1 MSGVDERFYVDP
13 ALKVPFTGGP
23 GTKLDR
29 SRLRLIKDE
38 IKDNPRATRSYIKT
52 LAKQFI
58 PGMQPIINRILP
70 NTQLIVM
77 PSTSRRNVVPSVL
90 AAHIRNQR
98 PDLVIFNANGT
109 AIKATHR
116 EESKVKGNY
125 LVRTEDPRKYTF
137 DEKKIVQ
144 LKQANRPLM
153 IIDDSISTG
162 ESAYV
167 LQRQLSK
174 QGIYIQGVVA
184 AVSNNKYFSY
194 ASDMKRVYEKITE
207 DYPSYY
213 SPKQIKEDIHT
224 QFAGFPR
231 KKIADFERAISSA
244 DTELRNN
251 ALLYL
256 RQSSAYYRE
265 EKIDPQSALAHTPAV
280 CRPAKFRQR
289 DVRSQ
294 LKIDYPTLSDKQI
307 DRYVELQEKQS
318 RKLGKGIDKGTGLDI
333 DR

>member
-1 MSGVDERFYVDP
+1 MSGEDERFYVDP
-13 ALKVPFTGGP
+13 ALKVPFAGGP

-38 IKDNPRATRSYIKT
+38 IKENPRATRSYIKT

-58 PGMQPIINRILP
+58 PGMQPTIDRIPP

-90 AAHIRNQR
+90 AAQVKSQR
-98 PDLVIFNANGT
+98 PDLVIFNANGM
-109 AIKATHR
+109 AIKASHR

-125 LVRTEDPRKYTF
+125 LVRAEDPRKYIF
-137 DEKKIVQ
+137 DEKKLVQ
-144 LKQANRPLM
+144 LQQANRPLM

-174 QGIYIQGVVA
+174 RGIYVQGVVA
-184 AVSNNKYFSY
+184 AVSSNKYFSY

-231 KKIADFERAISSA
+231 NKIADFERAISSA
-244 DTELRNN
+244 DTGLRNN

-256 RQSSAYYRE
+256 RQSSAYYRD
-265 EKIDPQSALAHTPAV
+265 EKIDPQSALAHT
-280 CRPAKFRQR
+280 PAKFRQR

-294 LKIDYPTLSDKQI
+294 LKIDYPNLNDKQI
-307 DRYVELQEKQS
+307 DRYVELQKKQS
-318 RKLGKGIDKGTGLDI
+318 RKLGLGKGRDKGPGLDI
-333 DR
+333 DH